1 MSPFTKYIQELY
13 SLFNDPDIVYWIL
26 QLAYPSYLK
35 KEFSILE
42 RTQLKK
48 YDSSEKY
55 NKVMRDLG
63 KKH

>member
-1 MSPFTKYIQELY
+1 LYPEDTGVLIGIRDKFMSPFTKYIQELY

-42 RTQLKK
+42 RT
-48 YDSSEKY
+48 
-55 NKVMRDLG
+55 
-63 KKH
+63 